1 MRGVEVVCL
10 GTELREGA
18 LVFFYEAQYSFVERE
33 RVELFRQKAYDEK
46 FVEALESGYC
56 VFIGD

>member
-1 MRGVEVVCL
+1 VCL

-18 LVFFYEAQYSFVERE
+18 LVFFYEAQYSYVERE